1 MKKTF
6 SILLA
11 SACAA
16 MAATEVSY
24 TPDPVTGAYS
34 LTNAD
39 GVSQI
44 DGCNVT
50 VAYTFNSSF
59 FQNFTEDFAYPF
71 TLNGV
76 YALNDQRA
84 SAEGMLLD
92 KSEDKYILKYTASQV
107 TLDKDPTSSNW
118 SNNNLSGYE
127 SLRDAKFDLTSIQ
140 ALSIVLTVD
149 YASGSTQGTAYGY
162 VYVLDNN
169 NKVTKYS
176 GYRKGSNVNTTNI
189 TLLEYD
195 ESITGSLK
203 VYNGTMSLDEA
214 EKLGMSLI
222 TVPEPTTAT
231 LSLLALVGLAARRR
245 RH

>member
-11 SACAA
+11 SACVAI
-16 MAATEVSY
+16 AATEVSY

-59 FQNFTEDFAYPF
+59 FQNFSEKYADPF

-76 YALNDQRA
+76 YALNEQKP
-84 SAEGMLLD
+84 SAEGLLLE
-92 KSEDKYILKYTASQV
+92 KSGDKYFLKYAASQV
-107 TLDKDPTSSNW
+107 ALDANPQASAWN
-118 SNNNLSGYE
+118 NNNLSGYE
-127 SLRDAKFDLTSIQ
+127 SLKAAKFDLTSIQ
-140 ALSIVLTVD
+140 ALSVVLTIEH
-149 YASGSTQGTAYGY
+149 SGSGNGTAYGY
-162 VYVLDNN
+162 VYVLDNDN
-169 NKVTKYS
+169 EVTKYS
-176 GYRKGSNVNTTNI
+176 GYRTGSNVNTTNI

-231 LSLLALVGLAARRR
+231 LSLLALAGLAARRR
-245 RH
+245 RA